1 MTNFN
6 KPHDFNI
13 NSLIEASIT
22 KDDIDGI
29 MSIETFSFN
38 PPWSASMFMEELS
51 NPHSV
56 CLTFKHC
63 QEIASFICFW
73 IIIDEAHLL
82 NIAVKPRYRRLK
94 IAAHMLDRLDKICRD
109 KGVRRIILDV
119 ARRNDSARALYKKSG
134 FSSIGFRKRYYPAI
148 DDDAVVMEKWLGT
161 NTI

>member
-1 MTNFN
+1 MSNSN
-6 KPHDFNI
+6 IPHDFDI
-13 NSLIEASIT
+13 NLLVEEPMT
-22 KDDIDGI
+22 KDDIEGI

-38 PPWSASMFMEELS
+38 PPWSASMFLEELS

-73 IIIDEAHLL
+73 MIIDEAHLL
-82 NIAVKPRYRRLK
+82 NVAVKPRYRRRR
-94 IAAHMLDRLDKICRD
+94 IATHMLDRLEQICRGKD
-109 KGVRRIILDV
+109 IRRIILDV
-119 ARRNDSARALYKKSG
+119 ARGNDSARALYKKSG

-161 NTI
+161 NLV